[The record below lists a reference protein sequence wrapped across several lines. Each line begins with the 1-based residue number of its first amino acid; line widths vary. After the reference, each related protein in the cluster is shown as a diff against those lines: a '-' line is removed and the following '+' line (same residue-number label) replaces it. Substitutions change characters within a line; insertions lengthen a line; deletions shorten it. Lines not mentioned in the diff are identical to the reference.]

1 MEQKEKIRK
10 EYEKPVVE
18 SEELY
23 ERTALACSG
32 SAYANYR
39 YNLKDNSR
47 SCGYSD
53 S

>member
-1 MEQKEKIRK
+1 MEQKIETKK
-10 EYEKPVVE
+10 EYEKPKVE

-32 SAYANYR
+32 STYYNYR
-39 YNLKDNSR
+39 YNLKDNSG